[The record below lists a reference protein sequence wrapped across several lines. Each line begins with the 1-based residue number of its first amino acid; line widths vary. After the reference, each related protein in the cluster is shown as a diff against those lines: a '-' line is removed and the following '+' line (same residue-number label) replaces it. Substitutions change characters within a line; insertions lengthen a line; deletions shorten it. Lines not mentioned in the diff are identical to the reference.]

1 MSSGYG
7 SLLYAVIDRSY
18 KERRPD
24 GDFLSVVIIAVGWI
38 EVGHMYYNGI
48 VVVDPS

>member
-7 SLLYAVIDRSY
+7 SLLYAVVDGSH

-24 GDFLSVVIIAVGWI
+24 GDFL
-38 EVGHMYYNGI
+38 I
-48 VVVDPS
+48 VVVVTVG